1 MSTDLAAENTRLRRQ
16 LADLLEQARRNHQ
29 IMRRH
34 QTFDLKFISA
44 GSFRELIESI
54 FETLKESSGLDVITL
69 SLIDA
74 DYEIRRIL
82 VDLNINLA
90 EFPNLLFLQ
99 TSEELGELHEQ
110 LQKPMLG
117 RYAEEHHGPMF
128 PEPIDIPAS
137 VAIMPLIRNNFLIGS
152 LNFGSFQDQRFIPN
166 MATDFI
172 EHMSCIVAICIENVI
187 NNERL
192 KHIGLSDPLTGVNN
206 RRYVERRLRE
216 EIGRT
221 QRQGYA
227 LSCLYLD
234 IDHFKKINDKY
245 GHQGGDEV
253 LRDVAARIK
262 AELRLS
268 DALGRFGGEEFL
280 VLLIDAGSED
290 ALNVAERIRASMA
303 EHAFTLS
310 TDEKLTVTVSVGVAT
325 MLSAERDAPIE
336 MIAQQFIAKADRA
349 LYQAKSSGRN
359 KVVNAE

>member
-1 MSTDLAAENTRLRRQ
+1 MSTDLVAENSRLRRQ

-29 IMRRH
+29 IMQRH
-34 QTFDLKFISA
+34 QSFDLKFISA
-44 GSFRELIESI
+44 SSFRELIESI
-54 FETLKESSGLDVITL
+54 FESLKESSGLDVITL
-69 SLIDA
+69 SLIDE

-82 VDLNINLA
+82 VDLNMNLA
-90 EFPNLLFLQ
+90 EFPNLLFLH
-99 TSEELGELHEQ
+99 TPEELGELHEQ

-117 RYAEEHHGPMF
+117 HYAEEHHGAMF

-137 VAIMPLIRNNFLIGS
+137 VAIVPLIRNNILIGS
-152 LNFGSFQDQRFIPN
+152 LNFGSFDESRFVQN

-221 QRQGYA
+221 QRQNYP
-227 LSCLYLD
+227 LSCLYID

-280 VLLIDAGSED
+280 VLLIDASADD
-290 ALNVAERIRASMA
+290 ALSVAERIRASMS
-303 EHAFTLS
+303 ELAFTLS
-310 TDEKLTVTVSVGVAT
+310 TDQKLTVTVSVGVAT
-325 MLSAERDAPIE
+325 LLGVERDEEIE
-336 MIAQQFIAKADRA
+336 MAAQQFIARADRA
-349 LYQAKSSGRN
+349 LYQAKAAGRN
-359 KVVNAE
+359 KVITAA